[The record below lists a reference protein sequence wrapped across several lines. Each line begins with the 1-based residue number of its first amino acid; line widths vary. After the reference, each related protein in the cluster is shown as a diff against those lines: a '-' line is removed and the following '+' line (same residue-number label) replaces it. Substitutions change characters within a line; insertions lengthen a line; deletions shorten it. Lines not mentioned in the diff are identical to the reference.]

1 LWAEECWYPRRLLP
15 NLNTES
21 IMRYTDTV
29 SFEHAAIGAQSFPI
43 SMHPRWVVTPFPTS
57 PLWQRM
63 HARFDPEHFMYA
75 APPVDVG
82 KLTLDTTSLEG
93 LRVLRCPIKAAG
105 SKELIVP
112 LELQPLE
119 PLIRYLMELELHINP
134 KFADFWCH
142 VSFERTQVQADGT
155 QRVPGWH
162 VDGFQGVRVP
172 RHQIEHSYLWADVA
186 PTEFCVQPFF
196 ISHLDAGRHNIFD
209 ELTCQAREANAYAG
223 LPGHV
228 YLIDPYVVHR
238 SPVMQ
243 QAGWRS
249 FFRMTFTETELED
262 TNNTRNLALALAQDY
277 ASRIDVRDRF
287 YAYDGDIPW
296 HSYGLKPVKL

>member
-1 LWAEECWYPRRLLP
+1 
-15 NLNTES
+15 
-21 IMRYTDTV
+21 MRYTDTV
-29 SFEHAAIGAQSFPI
+29 SFEHAAIGEQAFKLRLP
-43 SMHPRWVVTPFPTS
+43 PRWVVTPFSTS

-82 KLTLDTTSLEG
+82 KLLVDTTELEG

-105 SKELIVP
+105 SEELIVP
-112 LELQPLE
+112 AELQRLE
-119 PLIRYLMELELHINP
+119 PLIRYILELELHVNP
-134 KFADFWCH
+134 KFVDFWCH
-142 VSFERTQVQADGT
+142 VSFERTQVQAQAS

-186 PTEFCVQPFF
+186 PTEFCIQPFF
-196 ISHLDAGRHNIFD
+196 ITHLDAGRHNIFD
-209 ELTCQAREANAYAG
+209 ELMSQARSDNTYAG

-238 SPVMQ
+238 SPVVE
-243 QAGWRS
+243 QAGCRS

-262 TNNTRNLALALAQDY
+262 TNNTRNLSLAMPQEY
-277 ASRIDVRDRF
+277 APRIDVRDRF
-287 YAYDGDIPW
+287 YPYDGDVPW
-296 HSYGLKPVKL
+296 PLYGLKRLKP